1 MKTVTIYYDTKEV
14 NGQIGETCIDLTLT
28 DYNADVLLAV
38 GTGRETATYAH
49 VESII
54 KSMEILKGRLYV
66 QNSIKC
72 IKEL

>member
-1 MKTVTIYYDTKEV
+1 MKTVTIYYDVKEG
-14 NGQIGETCIDLTLT
+14 NGQIGETCTDLTLA
-28 DYNADVLLAV
+28 DYNFDILLSV

-49 VESII
+49 VERILT
-54 KSMEILKGRLYV
+54 SMEILKGRLYV